1 MVLTKRN
8 NIKPY
13 SWSSTDNHANV
24 RHEEIC
30 RCQSES
36 KNALHPNQLPS
47 ILSAKLFLCKMLVVS
62 VKVKN
67 FNSKIG
73 ITKGSETHLPVFL
86 FPDKV
91 DMDWGVAICWLKF
104 PGTLSLVDALHN
116 QNCTHTHTHT
126 HTHEAIVRKPCKSIS
141 QSMLKSKGKPDT
153 TREEGKTAIEREIQQ
168 ETYI

>member
-1 MVLTKRN
+1 MVLTRRN
-8 NIKPY
+8 IIKPY

-24 RHEEIC
+24 RHEEVC

-36 KNALHPNQLPS
+36 KNALHSNQLPS
-47 ILSAKLFLCKMLVVS
+47 ILSAKLFRCKMLVVS
-62 VKVKN
+62 VEVKK
-67 FNSKIG
+67 FNSKKG
-73 ITKGSETHLPVFL
+73 ITKGAETHLPVFL

-116 QNCTHTHTHT
+116 QNCTHTHTHK
-126 HTHEAIVRKPCKSIS
+126 AIVRKPCKSIS

-153 TREEGKTAIEREIQQ
+153 TREEGKTAIEGETQQ